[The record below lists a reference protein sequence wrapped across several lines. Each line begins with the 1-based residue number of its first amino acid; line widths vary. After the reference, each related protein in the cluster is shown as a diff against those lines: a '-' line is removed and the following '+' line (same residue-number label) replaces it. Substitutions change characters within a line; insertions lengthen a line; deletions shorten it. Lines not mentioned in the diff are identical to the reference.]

1 MATAY
6 EKKGDYTKAIE
17 HHNEIIKKDSAT
29 AETYKNRGN
38 VYLNAQMPEKALP
51 DLGKAMSMPK
61 LKDKKLAR
69 GSLATAQL
77 NVEKYQQALDNYN
90 IVIDKEKVKNNPEY
104 YYNRNVA
111 KTKFGDNQ
119 GAIVDIKE
127 CVKLKPS
134 HVKGAR
140 STGFVGSKV
149 MFFLNE

>member
-17 HHNEIIKKDSAT
+17 YHNEIIKKDSAT

-69 GSLATAQL
+69 GSLATVQL
-77 NVEKYQQALDNYN
+77 NVGKYQQALDNYN
-90 IVIDKEKVKNNPEY
+90 IVIDKEK
-104 YYNRNVA
+104 
-111 KTKFGDNQ
+111 
-119 GAIVDIKE
+119 
-127 CVKLKPS
+127 
-134 HVKGAR
+134 
-140 STGFVGSKV
+140 
-149 MFFLNE
+149 